1 MHPTLTT
8 TALAPRDREEA
19 VRSLVWDSVVRV
31 EIEHHVSE
39 TDMSVS
45 LGLGQ
50 CGDLGVC
57 HTRATPTTVR
67 RTPRLAR
74 EDTEPAVF
82 LGLQRSGSSIVVQHG
97 REAVLQPGDFAI
109 YDTAS
114 PYSLLFAGGIDATFF
129 RIPRAALALP
139 EARLR
144 EASAVRFGRAN
155 RVAALTSDYLTRL
168 ADEPD
173 LLDSAAVL
181 ATPTIELI
189 RAAVTVQLGDDRLSR
204 APLGNTLATRILA
217 DIRQHLS
224 DPDLSPVA
232 VAARQHISVRYLHR
246 VLQGEGVR
254 FGDWVRHRR
263 LEGTRRDLAD
273 PALRAAT
280 VASIA
285 RRWGLRDAAHFS
297 KAFRTRYGLTP
308 RDWRALHR

>member
-1 MHPTLTT
+1 MQATLNT

-19 VRSLVWDSVVRV
+19 VRTLVWDSVIRV

-39 TDMSVS
+39 NDMSVS
-45 LGLGQ
+45 LGLGR

-57 HTRATPTTVR
+57 HTTATPTTVR
-67 RTPRLAR
+67 RTARLAR
-74 EDTEPAVF
+74 EDTEPVVF

-97 REAVLQPGDFAI
+97 REAVLRPGEFAI
-109 YDTAS
+109 YDTSS

-139 EARLR
+139 EPSVR
-144 EASAVRFGRAN
+144 EASAVRFGRGD
-155 RVAALTSDYLTRL
+155 RIAALTSDYLTRL
-168 ADEPD
+168 AEEPD
-173 LLDSAAVL
+173 LLTDAL

-189 RAAVTVQLGDDRLSR
+189 RAALTVRLGADRLARR
-204 APLGNTLATRILA
+204 AMGESLATRILA

-224 DPDLSPVA
+224 DPDLSPAA

-254 FGDWVRHRR
+254 FGAWVRRRR

-273 PALRAAT
+273 PASRAAT
-280 VASIA
+280 VAAIA
-285 RRWGLRDAAHFS
+285 RRWGFSDPAHFS
-297 KAFRTRYGLTP
+297 KSFRTEYGLTP
-308 RDWRALHR
+308 RDWRALHL